1 MQVIIAPTDFSKVSL
16 NAVNYAADMAVALR
30 TSLLIVHSTELP
42 FNAKGV
48 FPEPLNGD
56 AEIHEK
62 LNALKNKILT
72 RVNDKITIHTK
83 QVTGVIEDELI
94 RICDLKNPL
103 AVVMATHGEGLQEVF
118 FIGSTT
124 VYLSKNLNYP
134 LIVVPGFIGFTPVN
148 KILLASDLEN
158 LNELPLDKI
167 IDIITAFKATIDIV
181 HVYNNENK
189 FEVMSSRISEL
200 SYHLEKLNPQFHFVK
215 NNNIQDA
222 IIDFAKRNNSD
233 LILTFPKKHAFFHKS
248 KSKQFILHSPVTV
261 MSVRQLQ

>member
-1 MQVIIAPTDFSKVSL
+1 MQVIIAPTDFSRVSL
-16 NAVNYAADMAVALR
+16 NAVDYAADMAVALQA
-30 TSLLIVHSTELP
+30 SLLIVHSTELP
-42 FNAKGV
+42 FSAKGI
-48 FPEPLNGD
+48 FTETSNDEMG
-56 AEIHEK
+56 IYKK
-62 LNALKNKILT
+62 LNALKEEILARINNKI
-72 RVNDKITIHTK
+72 IIHTK

-94 RICDLKNPL
+94 RMCDQKNPL
-103 AVVMATHGEGLQEVF
+103 AVVMATHGEGLQEFF

-134 LIVVPGFIGFTPVN
+134 LIIVPGFINFTPVN

-158 LNELPLDKI
+158 MNELPFDKI
-167 IDIITAFKATIDIV
+167 IDMITAFKASIDIV

-189 FEVMSSRISEL
+189 FEVMSGRISEL
-200 SYHLEKLNPQFHFVK
+200 SYYLKNLNPQFHFVK
-215 NNNIQDA
+215 HNNIQHA

-261 MSVRQLQ
+261 MSIRQPQ

>member
-1 MQVIIAPTDFSKVSL
+1 MQVIIAPTDFSEVSL
-16 NAVNYAADMAVALR
+16 NAVNYAADMATALDAG
-30 TSLLIVHSTELP
+30 LLIVHSTELP
-42 FNAKGV
+42 FSAKGIFTQPV
-48 FPEPLNGD
+48 NDET
-56 AEIHEK
+56 EIHEK
-62 LNALKNKILT
+62 LDALKNNILT
-72 RVNDKITIHTK
+72 RVNNKLTIHTK

-94 RICDLKNPL
+94 RMCDNKNPL
-103 AVVMATHGEGLQEVF
+103 AIVMATHGEGIQELF

-134 LIVVPGFIGFTPVN
+134 LIVVPACITFTPVN

-158 LNELPLDKI
+158 LNELPFDKI
-167 IDIITAFKATIDIV
+167 IDIITVFKAGLDIV
-181 HVYNNENK
+181 QVYNNEEK
-189 FEVMSSRISEL
+189 FEVMSNRISEL
-200 SYHLEKLNPQFHFVK
+200 SYYLKKLNPQFHFVK

-261 MSVRQLQ
+261 MSIRQSQ